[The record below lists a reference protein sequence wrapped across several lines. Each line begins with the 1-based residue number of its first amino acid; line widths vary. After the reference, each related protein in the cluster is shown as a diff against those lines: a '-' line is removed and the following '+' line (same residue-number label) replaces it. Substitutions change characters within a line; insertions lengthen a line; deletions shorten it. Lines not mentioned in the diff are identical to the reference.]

1 MERVVWERRGSR
13 EGCMGEIGEWRGLCG
28 RDREVERVVWG
39 ERGEWRGLYGRDGE
53 VERVVW
59 ER

>member
-1 MERVVWERRGSR
+1 MWERQRSR

-28 RDREVERVVWG
+28 RDRG
-39 ERGEWRGLYGRDGE
+39 

>member
-1 MERVVWERRGSR
+1 MERVVWEREGSE
-13 EGCMGEIGEWRGLCG
+13 EGCVGEIGEWRGLCG
-28 RDREVERVVWG
+28 RDRG
-39 ERGEWRGLYGRDGE
+39 